1 MQATVGAGLPVM
13 STLRSL
19 LETGDSVVRIEGV
32 LSGTLSYVFNN
43 FSAARWAATAACM
56 ASVL

>member
-1 MQATVGAGLPVM
+1 M